1 MPLIPYPNVPSG
13 VFGVPIVTPPP
24 VGYTRP
30 DPPAVNKTTV
40 EPNPAQTASTP
51 KVPNVWQIVDDK
63 GNAVI
68 TPDSVISFEYRNQ
81 QRVLNYPVEN
91 GAFASYNKVATPFDI
106 RCIISCNGNGSVTRE
121 QFVKT
126 LDDMVKSTNI
136 YSFVTPDRTY
146 QSINLVMV
154 NYRREARRGVTLV
167 MAECMFQEIRQ
178 TVEGTVT
185 TSKPDGAVKT
195 STGQVSPVNPT
206 TQQAAAKGVAQ

>member
-30 DPPAVNKTTV
+30 DPPAVNTTTV
-40 EPNPAQTASTP
+40 EPNAAQTTTSP

-68 TPDSVISFEYRNQ
+68 TPDSVISIDYRNQ
-81 QRVLNYPVEN
+81 QRILMYPVEQ
-91 GAFASYNKVATPFDI
+91 GAFSSYNKVATPFDI
-106 RCIISCNGNGSVTRE
+106 RLIIACSGGGTVSRE
-121 QFVKT
+121 QFTKT
-126 LDDMVKSTNI
+126 LDDMVQSTNI
-136 YSFVTPDRTY
+136 YSIVTPDRVY
-146 QSINLVMV
+146 KSVNLVMV
-154 NYRREARRGVTLV
+154 NYQRKAKSGVTLV

-206 TQQAAAKGVAQ
+206 TQQAAAKGVVQ